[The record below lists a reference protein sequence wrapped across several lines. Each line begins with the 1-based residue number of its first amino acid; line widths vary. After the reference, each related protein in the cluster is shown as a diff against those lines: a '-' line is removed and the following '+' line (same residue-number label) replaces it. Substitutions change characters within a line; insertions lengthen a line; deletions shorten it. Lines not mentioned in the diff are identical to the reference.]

1 MTITTLLKRFFA
13 QFMFGID
20 GDPTGGGGGSGD
32 SIDELSDMLPDDEPP
47 ETEDDAAAAARANE
61 SSDTEQQTN
70 DDPNDPDVVVTV
82 DGQDRTV
89 KYSDLVRNAQKYLA
103 GDKRLEEAAN
113 LRKQLEP
120 EQQAVKAERMQL
132 QQALGQYTQQL
143 AAWMQQ
149 SEPDWNYLLQN
160 DPTEYVRVRHVWDT
174 RRAELQQ
181 AQAAQAELTRREQY
195 DQAVAAQA
203 RNHEE
208 QEKLLAALPDW
219 KDPAKAKAE
228 ASAIDGY
235 LQTAGFNDEERNG
248 LTDHRMVV
256 VARKAMLYDQLQAQ
270 QAQATNRV
278 ARVPPRSERP
288 GTSQQGQQAH
298 AQRQA
303 AEKRHQA
310 NPSVETLADL
320 L

>member
-1 MTITTLLKRFFA
+1 MTITQLFKRFFA
-13 QFMFGID
+13 QFMFAIE
-20 GDPTGGGGGSGD
+20 GGEAAAAVAGSGD
-32 SIDELSDMLPDDEPP
+32 SIDEISDLLPDDEVD
-47 ETEDDAAAAARANE
+47 EQGTEDSTTEAGQQAHPEAA
-61 SSDTEQQTN
+61 QV
-70 DDPNDPDVVVTV
+70 DDPNDPDIVVTV

-89 KYSDLVRNAQKYLA
+89 KYSDLVRNAQKYMA
-103 GDKRLEEAAN
+103 GDKRLEEAAS

-120 EQQAVKAERMQL
+120 EQQALKTERAQL
-132 QQALGQYTQQL
+132 QQALSQYTAQL
-143 AAWMQQ
+143 TALMQQ

-160 DPTEYVRVRHVWDT
+160 DPTEYVRVRHAWDQ
-174 RRAELQQ
+174 RQAQLQQ
-181 AQAAQAELTRREQY
+181 AQAAQHLLTQREQY
-195 DQAVAAQA
+195 EQAQNAQA
-203 RNHEE
+203 RALEE
-208 QEKLLAALPDW
+208 QQKLLTALPDW

-235 LQTAGFNDEERNG
+235 LRTAGFSDEERNG

-288 GTSQQGQQAH
+288 GTSQQGQQAE

-303 AEKRHQA
+303 ANKRFQA
-310 NPSVETLADL
+310 NPSVDTLADL